1 MMTDQDHDHDKD
13 VANYGLNLRD
23 NFTFIGVKRT
33 INVSAKLH
41 RISAYGDNS
50 LYVSFGSNGFT

>member
-13 VANYGLNLRD
+13 VANYGLNLRE

-33 INVSAKLH
+33 INVSAKLN
-41 RISAYGDNS
+41 RISA
-50 LYVSFGSNGFT
+50 